1 MKNKVLAM
9 IAGISVTASCLTPGI
24 VLAEE
29 TYYEDGSYEEYYD
42 DGYYDESY
50 DGGYYEEYYDDS
62 SYNDGYYE
70 EYYDDSSYNDGYYE
84 EYYDDT
90 SYNDGYYEV
99 EAADSSEGF
108 SETTSDASEE
118 ASWHQNFRTEIER
131 GGGEREE
138 ADADGKIH
146 SYLTGKLTDQSK
158 VLSRPIAIMI
168 NNIINA
174 LPQAG
179 ISKAAVIYEAPVEGD
194 ITRMMAIFEDID
206 GMEKIGPVR
215 SCRDYFV
222 DFALEFDAIY
232 THYGQAVYAYDLL
245 NSDMVN
251 NISGLEYQDS
261 VGSINGY
268 AGEEIFYRT
277 SDREAPHN
285 CYTSAEGIQKA
296 IERKDYD
303 MELDN
308 EYTGHFKF
316 AADGEIVTYTDG
328 TATHIVPHRYANTPY
343 FDYDA
348 ETHKYL
354 RSEYPDRS
362 AGPAQIDELTGEQ
375 LAVDNVIIQYCKIKP
390 YDDHGYLNVNTNYG
404 GEAILFTQ
412 GTYQKATWE
421 KSTDWGPARYYDADG
436 NEIAINQGQTWVCIV
451 EDTRSGDTSFE

>member
-9 IAGISVTASCLTPGI
+9 IAGISVTASCLTPGV

-42 DGYYDESY
+42 DGSYDDGSYEEYYDDGSY
-50 DGGYYEEYYDDS
+50 DDSYYDDGSYEEEYYDDGSYEEEYYDDS
-62 SYNDGYYE
+62 SYE
-70 EYYDDSSYNDGYYE
+70 
-84 EYYDDT
+84 
-90 SYNDGYYEV
+90 
-99 EAADSSEGF
+99 EAAAETSSD
-108 SETTSDASEE
+108 TSEE
-118 ASWHQNFRTEIER
+118 ASWHQNFRTEITR
-131 GGGEREE
+131 GNGEREE

-146 SYLTGKLTDQSK
+146 SYLTGKLTDQNL
-158 VLSRPIAIMI
+158 VLRRPVAVMI

-194 ITRMMAIFEDID
+194 ITRMMALFEDME
-206 GMEKIGPVR
+206 GLEKIGPVR

-232 THYGQAVYAYDLL
+232 THFGQAVYAYDLL
-245 NSDMVN
+245 NSDMVD
-251 NISGLEYQDS
+251 NISGLEYQDG
-261 VGSINGY
+261 VGKINGY
-268 AGEEIFYRT
+268 AGEDIFYRT

-285 CYTSAEGIQKA
+285 CYTSAEGIEKA

-303 MELDN
+303 MELDD
-308 EYTGHFKF
+308 EYEGHFKF

-328 TATHIVPHRYANTPY
+328 TATHIEPHKYANTPY
-343 FDYDA
+343 FDYDE

-390 YDDHGYLNVNTNYG
+390 YDDNGYLNVNTNYG

-421 KSTDWGPARYYDADG
+421 KATDWGPARYYDADG